1 MLFNTALCYA
11 LDIIYLEVLTI
22 RIQLNHLNDLE
33 ITIHKLLSEESKTN
47 PLTITEA
54 AALAGVSPSKISK
67 FVKKVGFSGYKEYSR
82 FITGK
87 ELVKQKKMN
96 SEFSRIKDFMENFDS
111 STATYLAELIK
122 TYDKIILFGYGPTNI
137 CMEYFEY
144 KLTYT
149 VEKHVIRATQPSMI
163 PNLLTEN
170 TLLLIF
176 SVAGKFAQFD
186 SLFEEA
192 NHQQAKA
199 LLVIEELNPALLL
212 DNNEIIYL
220 TKSQQEETLASHEKT
235 RTILFM
241 FIEEVIRELNK

>member
-1 MLFNTALCYA
+1 M
-11 LDIIYLEVLTI
+11 TI

-33 ITIHKLLSEESKTN
+33 VTIHNILSEESKTKA
-47 PLTITEA
+47 LTITEA
-54 AALAGVSPSKISK
+54 AALTGVSPSKISK
-67 FVKKVGFSGYKEYSR
+67 FVKKIGFSGYKEYFR

-87 ELVKQKKMN
+87 ELVKQKKM
-96 SEFSRIKDFMENFDS
+96 STEFSRIKDFMENFDP
-111 STATYLAELIK
+111 STATYLAELIS

-149 VEKHVIRATQPSMI
+149 VEKHVIRATEASMI
-163 PNLLTEN
+163 PGLLTEN

-192 NHQQAKA
+192 NRQQAKA
-199 LLVIEELNPALLL
+199 LLVIEELNSNLLL
-212 DNNEIIYL
+212 DNAEIIYL
-220 TKSQQEETLASHEKT
+220 TKSQQADHLASHEKT
-235 RTILFM
+235 RTILFI
-241 FIEEVIRELNK
+241 FIEEVIRELSKQTKRET

>member
-1 MLFNTALCYA
+1 M
-11 LDIIYLEVLTI
+11 LTI
-22 RIQLNHLNDLE
+22 RIQLNHLNELE
-33 ITIHKLLSEESKTN
+33 INIHKTLTEESKTK
-47 PLTITEA
+47 PHLTITEA
-54 AALAGVSPSKISK
+54 AVLAGVSPSKISK
-67 FVKKVGFSGYKEYSR
+67 FVKKVGFSGYKEYFR

-87 ELVKQKKMN
+87 ELVKQKKLN
-96 SEFSRIKDFMENFDS
+96 SEFSRIKDFMENFDP
-111 STATYLAELIK
+111 STATYLADLIK

-149 VEKHVIRATQPSMI
+149 VDKHVIRATQPSLI
-163 PNLLTEN
+163 PGLLTEN

-192 NHQQAKA
+192 NKQQAKA
-199 LLVIEELNPALLL
+199 LLVIEELNSTLLL

-220 TKSQQEETLASHEKT
+220 TKSQQDEHLTSHEKT

-241 FIEEVIRELNK
+241 FIEEVIRELSK